1 MSKKPLE
8 FYFNDG
14 SDIKDELEKEAKK
27 DLEKVVQELED
38 KKKLAEKYTL
48 DEAIPRDLS
57 KAYDSRSHYKD
68 EINRNSIDLQNA
80 DYTEITPEEAV
91 QIIRKGDPSTLR
103 LIIEGELVLIDGKYG
118 SQDDRYRIKYTDYN
132 HWYYTKSG
140 NAVKDTA
147 RFPVSHLVSIADKI
161 YKTNEAQVHKDPA
174 LMSQRQE
181 NHHSRYDNAE
191 LFHKSDEKRGS
202 NPIDDWSINSAR
214 RSYERALKK
223 YEKSVNEYN
232 NEYNAAENASEKD
245 RLKAAMEDNEY
256 WFNRYRS
263 NYKNLLNKLKD
274 YAARDRYYDA
284 EADLT
289 QNVRRFKELK
299 PELARNERRAQSYQ
313 GELNDF
319 DANGDPEVRDIKDSI
334 TRQKDRLATA
344 IQRLTDLEYELEGA
358 EYKSAENRQRLVD
371 KVNDQLVNVDKIRQ
385 EIDSLLRKNNNFSE
399 SKKLFAEAEDAGKVD
414 DLIEII
420 ESLYCNKKT
429 TSAML
434 EQLEMNID
442 EVKSILE
449 L

>member
-1 MSKKPLE
+1 MSKKPIE

-14 SDIKDELEKEAKK
+14 SDVKDELEKEAKK
-27 DLEKVVQELED
+27 DLEKVVKELED
-38 KKKLAEKYTL
+38 KKKLAERYTL

-57 KAYDSRSHYKD
+57 KAYHGRSGYKNTV
-68 EINRNSIDLQNA
+68 NRNNIDLQNA

-103 LIIEGELVLIDGKYG
+103 LIIEGDLVLIDGKYG
-118 SQDDRYRIKYTDYN
+118 SQDDRYRIKYTDYD

-140 NAVKDTA
+140 TAVKDTA

-161 YKTNEAQVHKDPA
+161 YKTNEDQVHKDPA
-174 LMSQRQE
+174 LMSQRAA
-181 NHHSRYDNAE
+181 NHHSKYDNSD
-191 LFHKSDEKRGS
+191 LFNKSSEKRGKT
-202 NPIDDWSINSAR
+202 PVDGWEINSAR
-214 RSYERALKK
+214 RSYDRALRN
-223 YEKSVNEYN
+223 YAKSVDDYI
-232 NEYNAAENASEKD
+232 AAENDSDKT

-263 NYKNLLNKLKD
+263 DYKNLLNKLKD

-284 EADLT
+284 EADIT
-289 QNVRRFKELK
+289 QNVRKFKELK

-319 DANGDPEVRDIKDSI
+319 DANGDPEILRIKDSI
-334 TRQKDRLATA
+334 TLKKDRLAKA
-344 IQRLTDLEYELEGA
+344 IQELTNLEYELEGA
-358 EYKSAENRQRLVD
+358 EYKSAENRQKLVD

-414 DLIEII
+414 DLIEIV

>member
-1 MSKKPLE
+1 MSKKPIE

-14 SDIKDELEKEAKK
+14 SDVKDELEKEAKK
-27 DLEKVVQELED
+27 DLEKVVKELED

-48 DEAIPRDLS
+48 DEAPIPSDLS
-57 KAYDSRSHYKD
+57 KAYRGRSSYRD
-68 EINRNSIDLQNA
+68 EINRNNIDLQHA

-103 LIIEGELVLIDGKYG
+103 LIIEGDLVLIDGKYG
-118 SQDDRYRIKYTDYN
+118 SQDDRYRIKYTDYD

-161 YKTNEAQVHKDPA
+161 YKTNENQVHKDPA

-181 NHHSRYDNAE
+181 NHHSKYDNAD
-191 LFHKSDEKRGS
+191 LFNKSSEKRGK
-202 NPIDDWSINSAR
+202 NPVDGWEFNSAR
-214 RSYERALKK
+214 RSYDRALRK
-223 YEKSVNEYN
+223 YEKSIDD
-232 NEYNAAENASEKD
+232 YNAAENDSDKT

-256 WFNRYRS
+256 WFNRYRTE
-263 NYKNLLNKLKD
+263 YKNVLNKLKD
-274 YAARDRYYDA
+274 YNARARYYDS
-284 EADLT
+284 EADIT
-289 QNVRRFKELK
+289 QNVRKFKELK

-319 DANGDPEVRDIKDSI
+319 DANGDPEILRIKDSI
-334 TRQKDRLATA
+334 KWKKDRLARA
-344 IQRLTDLEYELEGA
+344 IQELTNLENELEGA
-358 EYKSAENRQRLVD
+358 EFKSAENRQKLVD

-385 EIDSLLRKNNNFSE
+385 EIDSLLRRNNNFSE
-399 SKKLFAEAEDAGKVD
+399 SKKLFAEAEDTGKVD
-414 DLIEII
+414 DLIEIV

>member
-57 KAYDSRSHYKD
+57 KVYDGRSGYKNTV
-68 EINRNSIDLQNA
+68 NRNNIDLQNA

-103 LIIEGELVLIDGKYG
+103 LIIEGDLVLIDGKYG
-118 SQDDRYRIKYTDYN
+118 SQDDRYRIKYTDYD

-161 YKTNEAQVHKDPA
+161 YKTNENQVYKDPA

-181 NHHSRYDNAE
+181 NHHSVYDSSD
-191 LFHKSDEKRGS
+191 LFGKTDEKRGS
-202 NPIDDWSINSAR
+202 SSVSDWNLNSVR
-214 RSYERALKK
+214 RSYKRALKN
-223 YEKSVNEYN
+223 YEQSVEK
-232 NEYNAAENASEKD
+232 YNAAENASEKD
-245 RLKAAMEDNEY
+245 RLKSTVEDNEY
-256 WFNRYRS
+256 WVNRYRTE
-263 NYKNLLNKLKD
+263 YENLLNKIKD
-274 YAARDRYYDA
+274 YDARDRYYDS

-289 QNVRRFKELK
+289 QNVRKFKELK
-299 PELARNERRAQSYQ
+299 PELARETNRAQRYQ
-313 GELNDF
+313 NELDDF
-319 DANGDPEVRDIKDSI
+319 DANGDPEILRIKDSI
-334 TRQKDRLATA
+334 TWQKDRLAKA
-344 IQRLTDLEYELEGA
+344 IQKLTDLEYELEGA
-358 EYKSAENRQRLVD
+358 EYKSAENRQGLVD

-385 EIDSLLRKNNNFSE
+385 EIDSLLRRNNNFSE

-414 DLIEII
+414 DLIEIV

>member
-1 MSKKPLE
+1 MSKKPIE

-14 SDIKDELEKEAKK
+14 SDVKDELEKEAKK
-27 DLEKVVQELED
+27 DLEKVVKELED

-48 DEAIPRDLS
+48 DEAPIPSDLS
-57 KAYDSRSHYKD
+57 KAYRGRSSYKD
-68 EINRNSIDLQNA
+68 EINRNNIDLQNA

-103 LIIEGELVLIDGKYG
+103 LIIEGDLVLIDGKYG
-118 SQDDRYRIKYTDYN
+118 SQDDRYRIKYTDYD

-161 YKTNEAQVHKDPA
+161 YKTNEDQVHKDPA

-181 NHHSRYDNAE
+181 NHHSNYDNAD
-191 LFHKSDEKRGS
+191 LFNKSSEKRGK
-202 NPIDDWSINSAR
+202 NPVDGWEINSAR
-214 RSYERALKK
+214 RSYDRALRK
-223 YEKSVNEYN
+223 YAKSIDD
-232 NEYNAAENASEKD
+232 YNAAENDSDKT

-256 WFNRYRS
+256 WFNKYRTE
-263 NYKNLLNKLKD
+263 YKNVLDRLKD
-274 YAARDRYYDA
+274 YNARVRYYDA
-284 EADLT
+284 EADIT
-289 QNVRRFKELK
+289 QNVRKFKKLK
-299 PELARNERRAQSYQ
+299 PELARANKIAQRYQ
-313 GELNDF
+313 DSLDDF
-319 DANGDPEVRDIKDSI
+319 DANGDPEILRIKDSI
-334 TRQKDRLATA
+334 TWQKDRLAKA
-344 IQRLTDLEYELEGA
+344 IQKLTDLEYELEGA
-358 EYKSAENRQRLVD
+358 EYKSAENRQGLVN

-385 EIDSLLRKNNNFSE
+385 EIDSLLRKNTNFSE

-414 DLIEII
+414 DLIEIV

>member
-1 MSKKPLE
+1 MSKKPIE

-14 SDIKDELEKEAKK
+14 SDVKDELEKEAKK
-27 DLEKVVQELED
+27 DLEKVVKELED
-38 KKKLAEKYTL
+38 KKKLAERYAL

-57 KAYDSRSHYKD
+57 KTYDGRSGYKNTV
-68 EINRNSIDLQNA
+68 NRNNIDLQNA

-103 LIIEGELVLIDGKYG
+103 LIIEGDLVLIDGKYG
-118 SQDDRYRIKYTDYN
+118 SQDDRYRIKYTDYD

-161 YKTNEAQVHKDPA
+161 YKTNEDQVHKDPA

-181 NHHSRYDNAE
+181 NHHSNYDNAD
-191 LFHKSDEKRGS
+191 LFNKSSEKRGK
-202 NPIDDWSINSAR
+202 NPVDGWEINSAR
-214 RSYERALKK
+214 RSYDRALRK
-223 YEKSVNEYN
+223 YEKSIDD
-232 NEYNAAENASEKD
+232 YNAAENDSDKT

-256 WFNRYRS
+256 WFNKYRTE
-263 NYKNLLNKLKD
+263 YKRLLNQIKD
-274 YAARDRYYDA
+274 YAARDRYYDS
-284 EADLT
+284 EADIT
-289 QNVRRFKELK
+289 QNVRKFKKLK

-319 DANGDPEVRDIKDSI
+319 DANGDPEILRIKDSI
-334 TRQKDRLATA
+334 TWKKDRLAKA
-344 IQRLTDLEYELEGA
+344 IQELTNLEYELEGA
-358 EYKSAENRQRLVD
+358 EYKSAENRQKLVD

-414 DLIEII
+414 DLIEIV

>member
-1 MSKKPLE
+1 MSKKPIE

-14 SDIKDELEKEAKK
+14 SDVKDELEKEAKK
-27 DLEKVVQELED
+27 DLEKVVKELED
-38 KKKLAEKYTL
+38 KKKLAERYTL
-48 DEAIPRDLS
+48 DEAPIPSDLS
-57 KAYDSRSHYKD
+57 KAYRGRSNYKN
-68 EINRNSIDLQNA
+68 EVNRNNIDLQHA

-103 LIIEGELVLIDGKYG
+103 LIIEGDLVLIDGKYG
-118 SQDDRYRIKYTDYN
+118 SQDDRYRIKYTDYD

-161 YKTNEAQVHKDPA
+161 YKTNEDQVHKDPA

-181 NHHSRYDNAE
+181 NHHSNYDNAD
-191 LFHKSDEKRGS
+191 LFNKSSEKRGK
-202 NPIDDWSINSAR
+202 NPVDGWEINSAR
-214 RSYERALKK
+214 RSYDRALRK
-223 YEKSVNEYN
+223 YEKSIDD
-232 NEYNAAENASEKD
+232 YNAAENDSDKTK
-245 RLKAAMEDNEY
+245 LKAAMEDNEY
-256 WFNRYRS
+256 WFNKYRTE
-263 NYKNLLNKLKD
+263 YKNVLNRLKD
-274 YAARDRYYDA
+274 YDARVRYYDA
-284 EADLT
+284 EADIT
-289 QNVRRFKELK
+289 QNVRKFKKLK

-313 GELNDF
+313 DSLDDF
-319 DANGDPEVRDIKDSI
+319 DANGDPEILRIKDNI
-334 TRQKDRLATA
+334 TRKKDRLAKA
-344 IQRLTDLEYELEGA
+344 IQELTNLEYELEGA
-358 EYKSAENRQRLVD
+358 EFKSAENRQKLVD

-414 DLIEII
+414 DLIEIV

>member
-14 SDIKDELEKEAKK
+14 SDVKDELEKEAKK
-27 DLEKVVQELED
+27 DLEKVVKELED
-38 KKKLAEKYTL
+38 KKKLAERYDL

-68 EINRNSIDLQNA
+68 VINRNNIDLQNA

-103 LIIEGELVLIDGKYG
+103 LIIEGNLVLIDGKYG
-118 SQDDRYRIKYTDYN
+118 SQDDRYRIKYTDYD

-161 YKTNEAQVHKDPA
+161 YKTNEDQVHKDPA
-174 LMSQRQE
+174 LMAQRKE
-181 NHHSRYDNAE
+181 NHHSAYDNSE
-191 LFHKSDEKRGS
+191 LFNKSDEKRGS
-202 NPIDDWSINSAR
+202 TPIDDWQINSAR
-214 RSYERALKK
+214 RSYERALKR
-223 YEKSVNEYN
+223 YEQSIDD
-232 NEYNAAENASEKD
+232 YNAAENDSDKT

-256 WFNRYRS
+256 WFNRYRAE
-263 NYKNLLNKLKD
+263 YKHWLDKLKD
-274 YAARDRYYDA
+274 YDARVRYYDS

-289 QNVRRFKELK
+289 QNVRKFKELK
-299 PELARNERRAQSYQ
+299 PELARGNKLVQRYQ
-313 GELNDF
+313 DSLDDF
-319 DANGDPEVRDIKDSI
+319 DANGDPEILRIKDNI
-334 TRQKDRLATA
+334 KWKKDRLARA
-344 IQRLTDLEYELEGA
+344 IQELTDLEYELEGA

-371 KVNDQLVNVDKIRQ
+371 KVNDQLVEVDKIRQ
-385 EIDSLLRKNNNFSE
+385 EIDSLLRKNSNFSE
-399 SKKLFAEAEDAGKVD
+399 SKKLFAEAEDAGKVN
-414 DLIEII
+414 DLIEIV

>member
-14 SDIKDELEKEAKK
+14 SDVKDELEKEAKK
-27 DLEKVVQELED
+27 DLEKVVKELED
-38 KKKLAEKYTL
+38 KKKLAERYDL

-68 EINRNSIDLQNA
+68 VINRNNIDLQNA

-103 LIIEGELVLIDGKYG
+103 LIIEGNLVLIDGKYG
-118 SQDDRYRIKYTDYN
+118 SQDDRYRIKYTDYD

-161 YKTNEAQVHKDPA
+161 YKTNEDQVHKDPA
-174 LMSQRQE
+174 LMDQTKE
-181 NHHSRYDNAE
+181 NHRSAYDNSE
-191 LFHKSDEKRGS
+191 LFNKSDEKRGS
-202 NPIDDWSINSAR
+202 TPIDDWQINSAR
-214 RSYERALKK
+214 RSYERALKR
-223 YEKSVNEYN
+223 YEQSIDD
-232 NEYNAAENASEKD
+232 YNAAENDSDKT

-256 WFNRYRS
+256 WFNRYRAE
-263 NYKNLLNKLKD
+263 YKHWLDKLKD
-274 YAARDRYYDA
+274 YDARVRYYDS

-289 QNVRRFKELK
+289 QNVRKFKELK
-299 PELARNERRAQSYQ
+299 PELARGNKLVQRYQ
-313 GELNDF
+313 DSLDDF
-319 DANGDPEVRDIKDSI
+319 DANGDPEILRIKDNI
-334 TRQKDRLATA
+334 KWKKDRLARA
-344 IQRLTDLEYELEGA
+344 IQELTDLEYELEGA

-371 KVNDQLVNVDKIRQ
+371 KVNDQLVEVDKIRQ
-385 EIDSLLRKNNNFSE
+385 EIDSLLRKNSNFSE
-399 SKKLFAEAEDAGKVD
+399 SKKLFAEAEDAGKVN
-414 DLIEII
+414 DLIEIV

>member
-1 MSKKPLE
+1 MSKKPIE

-14 SDIKDELEKEAKK
+14 SDVKDELEKEAKK
-27 DLEKVVQELED
+27 DLEKVVKELED
-38 KKKLAEKYTL
+38 KKKLAERYTL
-48 DEAIPRDLS
+48 DEAPIPRDLS
-57 KAYDSRSHYKD
+57 KAYRGRSSYKD
-68 EINRNSIDLQNA
+68 EINRNNIDLQHA

-103 LIIEGELVLIDGKYG
+103 LIIEGDLVLIDGKYG
-118 SQDDRYRIKYTDYN
+118 SQDDRYRIKYTDYD

-161 YKTNEAQVHKDPA
+161 YKTNEDQVHKDPA

-181 NHHSRYDNAE
+181 NHHSKYDNAD
-191 LFHKSDEKRGS
+191 LFNKSSEKRGK
-202 NPIDDWSINSAR
+202 NPVDDWEINSAR
-214 RSYERALKK
+214 RSYDRALRK
-223 YEKSVNEYN
+223 YEKSIDD
-232 NEYNAAENASEKD
+232 YNAAENDSDKT

-256 WFNRYRS
+256 WFNKYRIE
-263 NYKNLLNKLKD
+263 YKNLLNRLQD
-274 YAARDRYYDA
+274 YEARARYFDA
-284 EADLT
+284 EADIT
-289 QNVRRFKELK
+289 QNVRKFKELK

-313 GELNDF
+313 DSLDDF
-319 DANGDPEVRDIKDSI
+319 DANGDPEILRIKDSI
-334 TRQKDRLATA
+334 TWKKDRLAKA
-344 IQRLTDLEYELEGA
+344 IQELTNLEYELEGA
-358 EYKSAENRQRLVD
+358 EFKSAENRQKLVD

-414 DLIEII
+414 DLIEIV